1 MKRDELLA
9 EIDRAFGG
17 IQHLQ
22 VAPTEHNVAILFD
35 CMNVLK
41 TAYNYVKEMPEHA
54 ADSNDR
60 GN

>member
-1 MKRDELLA
+1 M
-9 EIDRAFGG
+9 
-17 IQHLQ
+17 
-22 VAPTEHNVAILFD
+22 AILFD
-35 CMNVLK
+35 AMNVLK